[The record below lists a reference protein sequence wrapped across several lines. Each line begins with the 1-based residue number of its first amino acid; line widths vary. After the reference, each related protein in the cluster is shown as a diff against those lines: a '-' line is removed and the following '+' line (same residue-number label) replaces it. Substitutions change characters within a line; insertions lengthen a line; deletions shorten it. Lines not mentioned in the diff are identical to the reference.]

1 MIASS
6 PTLRRVA
13 RGELCAGCGLCVG
26 IAQGGVVMET
36 VAPGYSRPRQVA
48 PIPAAIEAKIA
59 GACPGSAVAPWADAP
74 NRHHSW
80 GPWHRTMTGH
90 AGDER
95 IRHAGSSGGALSALL
110 IAALETGLVDR
121 VLHVEA
127 DPEKPTRNRI
137 SWSETAEE
145 VIAGSG
151 SRYAASSPLATIEQA
166 LADGRRFA
174 VVGKPC
180 DVSALRQYA
189 RFDSRVAGQVP
200 LMLSFFCGG
209 LPSHDGADR
218 IIRAMG
224 LEPAEVVDF
233 RYRGN
238 GWPGL
243 TRAAT
248 ADGRSGEM
256 RYAESWGRHL
266 SSQVQFRCKICPDA
280 VGGVADI
287 ACADAWYGGE
297 SGYPTFEEQAGRSLI
312 MSRTP
317 AGEALLDA
325 AIARGAIVAEP
336 LDIGEVDLMQPAQAR
351 RKRMVQARL
360 TASLATAQP
369 RPRMKGLDVGKA
381 ARTARWQESLSNFAG
396 TARRIIL
403 GRR

>member
-6 PTLRRVA
+6 PTLRRVE
-13 RGELCAGCGLCVG
+13 RGALCAGCGLCAG
-26 IAQGGVVMET
+26 IADGAVTMET

-48 PIPAAIEAKIA
+48 PIAASVEARIA
-59 GACPGSAVAPWADAP
+59 GSCPGSQVAPWQDAP
-74 NRHHSW
+74 HRHHSW

-90 AGDER
+90 AGDEGV
-95 IRHAGSSGGALSALL
+95 RHAGSSGGALTALL
-110 IAALETGLVDR
+110 TVALETGLVDR
-121 VLHVEA
+121 VLHVDA
-127 DPEKPTRNRI
+127 DPDQPTRNRI
-137 SWSETAEE
+137 RWSDSADEI
-145 VIAGSG
+145 IAGSG
-151 SRYAASSPLATIEQA
+151 SRYAASSPLAAIDRA
-166 LADGRRFA
+166 LQDGARFA
-174 VVGKPC
+174 FVGKPC

-189 RFDSRVAGQVP
+189 RFDPRVAAQVP
-200 LMLSFFCGG
+200 VMLSFFCGG

-224 LEPAEVVDF
+224 LEPDEIVQF
-233 RYRGN
+233 RYRGH

-243 TRAAT
+243 TRAVT

-256 RYAESWGRHL
+256 RYADSWGRHL

-312 MSRTP
+312 MTRSLV
-317 AGEALLDA
+317 GEALLDMA
-325 AIARGAIVAEP
+325 MARGAIVAEP
-336 LDIGEVDLMQPAQAR
+336 LDIAEVDLMQPAQAR
-351 RKRMVQARL
+351 RKRMVRARL
-360 TASLATAQP
+360 AASLATAQP
-369 RPRMKGLDVGKA
+369 RPAVTGLDVGKA